1 MKIAQVSL
9 AVDDD
14 IYEAI
19 MAGTLEIA
27 AGVVRDNKGVIRKH
41 LPKVAAQAKDGAA
54 KAAKAAK
61 VANAAKNNKVVKAA
75 PVAKGNGIV
84 QLVKK
89 NPGVAIAAGAVV
101 AVGGGVAYLAH
112 HVKQKKMTKQ
122 EECVADFQKALKA
135 YLKAAKTGKLNEKV
149 VDDLLV
155 ALENAQNSKAGDAV
169 MLSIPAKQLNDLISS
184 IFDYTK
190 RLADANAFKDVRI
203 VAPKRGAK
211 NSIANLQSYLEIQKQ
226 IIEKAA

>member
-9 AVDDD
+9 AVPDE
-14 IYEAI
+14 IYEGI
-19 MAGTLEIA
+19 LAGTLEIA

-41 LPKVAAQAKDGAA
+41 LPKVAVQAKDSAA
-54 KAAKAAK
+54 KAAKNGA
-61 VANAAKNNKVVKAA
+61 
-75 PVAKGNGIV
+75 GIV
-84 QLVKK
+84 QAVKK

-101 AVGGGVAYLAH
+101 AVSGGVAYLAH

-190 RLADANAFKDVRI
+190 RLAEANAFKDVR
-203 VAPKRGAK
+203 VAAPKRGAK
-211 NSIANLQSYLEIQKQ
+211 NSMANLQNYLEIQKQ
-226 IIEKAA
+226 IMANAA